1 MVAPHWRDHGGLM
14 RRKRRNRSQRR
25 PAPQPSPIFDDQAPM
40 SKLVIRYAS
49 TGVVALVIVA
59 VVTAYASRHLGT
71 LEAMENANRAATM
84 MGAVVVEPV
93 LDDGILTREP
103 ASRQAVDRAVRQHVN
118 RPVPDGD
125 STNDRTTPVR
135 VKIWN
140 RDGTV
145 LYSDEPRLI
154 GVTFGLDPDE
164 VRAIDGAGP
173 TAALSDLS
181 KPENRYEETAVELV
195 EEYVPIHTPNGTP
208 LLFEGYFKYNGVAED
223 GRRVWLRFA
232 PLTFG
237 ALLILEL
244 LQVPIAFS
252 LGRRLRRTQ
261 QQRESLLHSAI
272 DATDAER
279 RRIAS
284 DLHDSVVQDLAG
296 VTFSLAAAA
305 RRTGGNG
312 SETGELKE
320 AADRVR
326 DAVRSLRSLLV
337 EIYPP
342 NLYEE
347 GLDAALYDLM
357 ARLEPR
363 GITTSMEINAQAEH
377 FGLQATELMYRAAQE
392 ALRNVVAHAE
402 ADHVVLSLNEYS
414 DSAVLEVSDD
424 GRGVDSSTLG
434 DEDQHFG
441 LRALAGLAANM
452 GASLGVASTP
462 GKGTTLRLEV
472 PLP

>member
-1 MVAPHWRDHGGLM
+1 M
-14 RRKRRNRSQRR
+14 RRKRRNRSQKR
-25 PAPQPSPIFDDQAPM
+25 PAPQPSSVFDDQASL

-49 TGVVALVIVA
+49 TGVVALVIIA

-71 LEAMENANRAATM
+71 LEAMENASRVATM
-84 MGAVVVEPV
+84 MGSVVVEPV
-93 LDDGILTREP
+93 IDDGILTRDP
-103 ASRQAVDRAVRQHVN
+103 DSMQAVDRAVRLYVN

-125 STNDRTTPVR
+125 GDHTTPVR
-135 VKIWN
+135 VKIWD

-164 VRAIDGAGP
+164 VRAIEGGGP

-181 KPENRYEETAVELV
+181 KPENMYEETGFELV

-284 DLHDSVVQDLAG
+284 DLHDGVVQDLAG

-305 RRTGGNG
+305 RRTDGTG

-363 GITTSMEINAQAEH
+363 GITASLKINAKAEH

-414 DSAVLEVSDD
+414 GSAVLEVSDD
-424 GRGVDSSTLG
+424 GRGVDRSEFG
-434 DEDQHFG
+434 DDDQHFG
-441 LRALAGLAANM
+441 LRALAGLAATM
-452 GASLGVASTP
+452 GASLGVDSTP
-462 GKGTTLRLEV
+462 GEGTTLRLEV
-472 PLP
+472 PIP